1 MLLFNIQLNR
11 VINFTDFIAFVLR
24 KFFHK
29 ITNWELWP
37 FYLVYSPLVFI
48 WAYFTI
54 RTGRFWYFSTVNPS
68 LEFSGFEGETKK
80 EMFDQLSKDV
90 YPKTIY
96 IQPQQPFEEVVQQ
109 VKNNGFEYPI
119 AVKPDIG
126 TKGLCFRKIENE
138 IQLKKYHETL
148 PVDYLIQDMIEWP
161 LELSLFYVRYPNQ
174 QKGAITGLI
183 AKEYMQ
189 VMGDGNSNLL
199 SLIQAHPKAQHFE
212 EELKLKH
219 ANNLNTI
226 IPAGE
231 KYYLSITGNHNRGA
245 RFINLKEEIDEQL
258 LQVFD
263 GISNHS
269 KNFYYGRY
277 DLKTTSLADLKQ
289 GKNIS
294 ILEFNG
300 VGAEPNH
307 IYDCGMGYWQALKTI
322 ATHWNHMYRIGKLN
336 HQKGVPYYGFI
347 QGFKHLRK
355 ALNRYKELAV
365 YDVEC

>member
-1 MLLFNIQLNR
+1 M
-11 VINFTDFIAFVLR
+11 
-24 KFFHK
+24 
-29 ITNWELWP
+29 WP
-37 FYLVYSPLVFI
+37 FYLVYSPLVLV

-54 RTGRFWYFSTVNPS
+54 RTGRFWYFSPVNPS

-80 EMFDQLSKDV
+80 EMFDLLDKAV
-90 YPKTIY
+90 YPNTIY
-96 IQPQQPFEEVVQQ
+96 IQPHQPFDEVVQQ
-109 VKNNGFEYPI
+109 MKEAGLVYPV

-138 IQLKKYHETL
+138 TELKKYHQTL

-174 QKGAITGLI
+174 EKGKITGLI

-189 VMGDGNSNLL
+189 VVGNGKSNLL

-212 EELKLKH
+212 TELKLKH
-219 ANNLNTI
+219 ATNLNNI

-231 KYYLSITGNHNRGA
+231 TYLLSITGNHNRGA
-245 RFINLKEEIDEQL
+245 RFINLQEEIDEQL

-263 GISNHS
+263 RISS
-269 KNFYYGRY
+269 DKTDFYYGRY
-277 DLKTTSLADLKQ
+277 DIKTTSLNDLRQ

-307 IYDCGMGYWQALKTI
+307 IYDCGMSYWQALKVI
-322 ATHWNHMYRIGKLN
+322 AIHWNHMYRIGKLN

-347 QGFKHLRK
+347 RGFLHLRK
-355 ALNRYKELAV
+355 AMNRYKELAV
-365 YDVEC
+365 YDAEC